1 MWDDYGTSSCGSFA
15 RVTSNFINISLT
27 RGLDLVG
34 RDAILE
40 FTRLVDRSD
49 VKVSSLALLVDLP
62 VQLLSQWVER

>member
-1 MWDDYGTSSCGSFA
+1 M
-15 RVTSNFINISLT
+15 
-27 RGLDLVG
+27 G